1 MFLAGRTQ
9 IGVQQRQPQ
18 RRVGP
23 VGADAAEARAAA
35 AEEPRGGA
43 RVPPQEEGVHQ
54 VSGEP
59 RRRPG
64 EPKQGAHRGAQVAQR
79 TLLQSENRMSVREP
93 CCPFSIA
100 L

>member
-79 TLLQSENRMSVREP
+79 TLLQSEVGLSY
-93 CCPFSIA
+93 CPPPLS
-100 L
+100 LSR